1 MRTRNNNPRN
11 TFDNEQQRMEA
22 IQRDLNLYGRSPL
35 LECDRDSFVSD
46 SDNDDIDSRTV
57 RWQNAIIATLLL
69 VAIVAIVLL
78 GLGAAFI
85 VIPLLTGSL
94 GAHQAA
100 AAVATAAK
108 PAEGE

>member
-1 MRTRNNNPRN
+1 MRTRNNNNPRN
-11 TFDNEQQRMEA
+11 TYDNEQQRMEA

-46 SDNDDIDSRTV
+46 NNDDTDSRKV
-57 RWQNAIIATLLL
+57 RWQNAIIATLIL

-85 VIPLLTGSL
+85 VIPLLTGSI